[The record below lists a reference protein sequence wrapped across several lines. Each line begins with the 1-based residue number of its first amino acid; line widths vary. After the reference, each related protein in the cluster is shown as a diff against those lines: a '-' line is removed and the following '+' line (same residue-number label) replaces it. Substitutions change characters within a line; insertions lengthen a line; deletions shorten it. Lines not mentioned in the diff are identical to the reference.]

1 MNPVYALPIAVDD
14 AAALE
19 VVRRE
24 LDPDPV
30 ARIDADPVA
39 AHLAC
44 GGAERLVAVV
54 ERYAELAVPERL
66 DDLAFEL
73 DLLFL
78 DSDSVSSRRRCVSVP
93 SRAGRS
99 VGAVFDQP

>member
-1 MNPVYALPIAVDD
+1 VRRLAVAVDD

-44 GGAERLVAVV
+44 GVAERLVTVV
-54 ERYAELAVPERL
+54 ERDAELAVPKRL

-78 DSDSVSSRRRCVSVP
+78 DSDNVSPRRRAEKRVCS
-93 SRAGRS
+93 
-99 VGAVFDQP
+99 